1 VLVVLGLSVVVFFTL
16 TPTGLFL
23 LRAGWEEARILAR
36 RQPIERLIAD
46 PSTDAVTRAK
56 LQLVVAAR
64 DFAVDSVGLDAGES
78 FTRFTQ
84 LDRDTLL
91 LVLSAAHRDTLLAHS
106 WWFPIVGR
114 VPYKG
119 YFSFDRAREEEQRLR
134 ARGMDTYMRPASA
147 FSTLGWFNDPLLS
160 TTLAHDS
167 AYLANTVIHE
177 LTHNTFYASGQA
189 VFNESFANFVG
200 SRGAIRFFLAMGD
213 SAAAERAYADWENEK
228 VLAHFWRR
236 YHDMVVAAY
245 AAHPGDREARLRAR
259 DEVEAEGRALL
270 LSEYAPQLRL
280 RSPAALARA
289 RLDNAALIA
298 RRIYQTDLSVFDQVL
313 VREQGDLRA
322 AVVRIIELARSNPAD
337 PFVALRDWVGL
348 PAEPPA
354 QEGAEIDR
362 FPVPPPGTPVP

>member
-1 VLVVLGLSVVVFFTL
+1 MVAGIAILVFFTL

-46 PSTDAVTRAK
+46 PQTPPAVRDK
-56 LQLVVAAR
+56 LRLVLQAR
-64 DFAVDSVGLDAGES
+64 DFAVDSVGLAARES

-91 LVLSAAHRDTLLAHS
+91 LVVSAAHRDTLMAHT

-119 YFSFDRAREEEQRLR
+119 FFSFSRARQEEQRLR
-134 ARGMDTYMRPASA
+134 MRGLDTYMRPASA

-167 AYLANTVIHE
+167 VFLANTVIHE
-177 LTHNTFYASGQA
+177 LTHNTFYARGQA

-200 SRGAIRFFLAMGD
+200 SRGAIWFFLTIGD
-213 SAAAERAYADWENEK
+213 SAAAARAEADWEDEK
-228 VLAHFWRR
+228 VLARFWRR
-236 YHDMVVAAY
+236 YHIMVDSGY
-245 AAHPGDREARLRAR
+245 AAHAGDRAARLRAR
-259 DEVEAEGRALL
+259 DEVEEAGRRLL
-270 LSEYAPQLRL
+270 VEEYGPLLRA
-280 RSPAALARA
+280 RSPAILARA

-298 RRIYQTDLSVFDQVL
+298 RRIYQTDLNIFDEL
-313 VREQGDLRA
+313 LAREGGDLRA
-322 AVVRIIELARSNPAD
+322 AVRRIIELAERRSDD
-337 PFVALRDWVGL
+337 PFPAIREWLGL
-348 PAEPPA
+348 PAETPP
-354 QEGAEIDR
+354 EESTEVDLL
-362 FPVPPPGTPVP
+362 PVPPPAPIP